1 MRRSRKSNVEGRK
14 RKLKTGNPK
23 LEIRNSKFETRNSQE
38 DAVQPHLRVEAVA
51 FRYPHFELASTS
63 FEAGAGQVV
72 GILGPNGSGK
82 STLLELVSGHLA
94 PLSGRA
100 LLDGEALHRLSP
112 RLRAQRV
119 GLARQET
126 ILLFSLR
133 VREFVRHGRHPH
145 LGRSMFES
153 ADDEHW
159 VDWALEKTHLEEL
172 AERRVMEIS
181 SGEFQ
186 RAVLARTLAQRPRLV
201 LLDEPT
207 ANLDI
212 GYQVEM
218 FRLLRRLAASENFI
232 AVIITHELNLASEMT
247 DYLLLLDG
255 GRCIKQG
262 APADVLEADLLS
274 RVFRTP
280 VTVDSNPHTGRPSVH
295 WVAAGE
301 SSKSPLS

>member
-1 MRRSRKSNVEGRK
+1 MSTEFSTAPGRSASAGE
-14 RKLKTGNPK
+14 PC
-23 LEIRNSKFETRNSQE
+23 
-38 DAVQPHLRVEAVA
+38 PHLSVDSAA
-51 FRYPHFELASTS
+51 FRYPHFELAPTS
-63 FEAGAGQVV
+63 FEARAGEVV
-72 GILGPNGSGK
+72 AILGPNGSGK
-82 STLLELVSGHLA
+82 STLLEVASGHLKPA
-94 PLSGRA
+94 SGRV
-100 LLDGEALHRLSP
+100 LLDGEELHHLSP

-126 ILLFSLR
+126 ILLFALR

-153 ADDEHW
+153 VDDERW
-159 VDWALEKTHLEEL
+159 VDWALEQTRLQEL

-218 FRLLRRLAASENFI
+218 LGLLRRLAASENFI
-232 AVIITHELNLASEMT
+232 AVIITHELNLASEMA
-247 DYLLLLDG
+247 DYFLLLER
-255 GRCIKQG
+255 GRCIRQG
-262 APADVLEADLLS
+262 SAAEVMEAELLS

-280 VTVDSNPHTGRPSVH
+280 VTVDGNPHTGRPRIH
-295 WVAAGE
+295 WVATGQARRGGR
-301 SSKSPLS
+301 